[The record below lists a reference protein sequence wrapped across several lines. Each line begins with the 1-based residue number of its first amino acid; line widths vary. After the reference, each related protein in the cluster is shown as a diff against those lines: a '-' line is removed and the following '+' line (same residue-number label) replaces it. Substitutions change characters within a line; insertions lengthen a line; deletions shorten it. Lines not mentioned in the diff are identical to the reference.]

1 MLAKIDK
8 IDRQVITALQRD
20 GRRTLSDLSEEV
32 GLSATPLA
40 RRIARLEREGVIT
53 GYSARVD
60 AERLGLDLTAFILVE
75 LETQTRPALD
85 RFEAE
90 LRRFDEVMECH
101 LMTGSRDILIRA
113 VAADLKAFDRFLE
126 EGLMQ
131 VGNIRSMR
139 SSFALRTMIR
149 KDELPLG

>member
-1 MLAKIDK
+1 MAKIDK

-75 LETQTRPALD
+75 LETQTRAALD

>member
-1 MLAKIDK
+1 LAKIDK

-75 LETQTRPALD
+75 LETQTRAALD